1 MTAADL
7 DQVCAALARA
17 VSLAPDADMHAAIA
31 AVSQSLRVP
40 SHVVSDAA
48 GLCGVCARG
57 PHPND
62 DPLCVP
68 HDDSPMRLRDGTVVN
83 PRAPWPFPA
92 AVEVHA

>member
-1 MTAADL
+1 MTAADV
-7 DQVCAALARA
+7 DHVRAALARA
-17 VSLAPDADMHAAIA
+17 VSLSPDAGMHAAIA
-31 AVSQSLRVP
+31 VVSQALRLP
-40 SHVVSDAA
+40 SHAVASAA
-48 GLCGVCARG
+48 GLCCVCARG

-68 HDDSPMRLRDGTVVN
+68 HEDSPMRLRDGTVVN